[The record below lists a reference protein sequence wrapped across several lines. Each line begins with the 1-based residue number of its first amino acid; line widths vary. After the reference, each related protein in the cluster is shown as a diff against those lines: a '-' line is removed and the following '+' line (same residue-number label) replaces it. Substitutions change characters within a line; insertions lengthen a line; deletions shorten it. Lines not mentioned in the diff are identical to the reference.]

1 MVNHLIVRQ
10 NSIYGERVIKV
21 LIEKGPAA
29 EFEGEG
35 GEEGEEDEIEGK
47 GVKLVKLKVKNF
59 TKKFLPRL

>member
-1 MVNHLIVRQ
+1 LIVRQ

-35 GEEGEEDEIEGK
+35 GEEGEEDEIEGE
-47 GVKLVKLKVKNF
+47 GVKLVKV
-59 TKKFLPRL
+59 TR